1 MSFLAARFIIFPIF
15 IEQGQV
21 APLYL
26 FKPNFQ
32 MKSTSWIVNGV
43 LALAIIILYVLHFT
57 NSNPEIKSTALAAGG
72 TKVAYFE
79 IDSIQNNYEFF
90 KEVKSALQ
98 VKDMENA
105 KQLTALKNTFA
116 AKYQDLQKNGQ
127 SFTQAQVANRQ
138 QELAQLE
145 KNYTSK
151 EQQLSQELQEESFKK
166 LQEVKKKIELYL
178 EKYNKAKTFAY
189 IFSSNSDL
197 MYYKDTAYDITSDI
211 VKGLNG
217 EYKSKN

>member
-1 MSFLAARFIIFPIF
+1 
-15 IEQGQV
+15 
-21 APLYL
+21 
-26 FKPNFQ
+26 

-43 LALAIIILYVLHFT
+43 MAVAIIILFVLHF
-57 NSNPEIKSTALAAGG
+57 NSSNTAVKSSAMNAGG

-79 IDSIQNNYEFF
+79 IDSIQNNYKFF

-105 KQLTALKNTFA
+105 KQLTALKNAFA

-127 SFTQAQVANRQ
+127 GMAQAEVASRQ

-151 EQQLSQELQEESFKK
+151 EQQLAQELQEESFKK
-166 LQEVKKKIELYL
+166 LQEVKKKIEQFL
-178 EKYNKAKTFAY
+178 EKYNKAKTFSY

-197 MYYKDTAYDITSDI
+197 MYYKDTTYDITTDI
-211 VKGLNG
+211 VKGLNA

>member
-1 MSFLAARFIIFPIF
+1 
-15 IEQGQV
+15 
-21 APLYL
+21 
-26 FKPNFQ
+26 
-32 MKSTSWIVNGV
+32 MKSTSWMVNGV
-43 LALAIIILYVLHFT
+43 LALAIIILYVLHFS
-57 NSNPEIKSTALAAGG
+57 NSSPVIKASAAAGAG

-90 KEVKSALQ
+90 KEVKSSLQ

-105 KQLTALKNTFA
+105 KQLTALKNAFA
-116 AKYQDLQKNGQ
+116 AKYQYLQKNGQ
-127 SFTQAQVANRQ
+127 SFTQAEVASRQ

-145 KNYTSK
+145 KNYTNK
-151 EQQLSQELQEESFKK
+151 EQQLSQELQEESFKR
-166 LQEVKKKIELYL
+166 LQEVKKKIEVFL
-178 EKYNKAKTFAY
+178 EKYNRGKTFSY

>member
-1 MSFLAARFIIFPIF
+1 MTGS
-15 IEQGQV
+15 
-21 APLYL
+21 
-26 FKPNFQ
+26 
-32 MKSTSWIVNGV
+32 
-43 LALAIIILYVLHFT
+43 
-57 NSNPEIKSTALAAGG
+57 G

-105 KQLTALKNTFA
+105 KQLTALKNDFA

-127 SFTQAQVANRQ
+127 RLTQAEVTSRQ

-145 KNYTSK
+145 KNYTNK
-151 EQQLSQELQEESFKK
+151 EQQLSQEMQEESFKR
-166 LQEVKKKIELYL
+166 LQEVKKKIEIFLG
-178 EKYNKAKTFAY
+178 KYNSNKTFSY

-211 VKGLNG
+211 IKGLNG
-217 EYKSKN
+217 EHKSKN

>member
-1 MSFLAARFIIFPIF
+1 
-15 IEQGQV
+15 
-21 APLYL
+21 
-26 FKPNFQ
+26 
-32 MKSTSWIVNGV
+32 MKSTSWMVNGV
-43 LALAIIILYVLHFT
+43 LALAIIVLYILHFS
-57 NSNPEIKSTALAAGG
+57 NSTPVIKASAAAGAG

-90 KEVKSALQ
+90 KEVKSSLQ

-105 KQLTALKNTFA
+105 KQLTALKNAFA

-127 SFTQAQVANRQ
+127 SFTQAEVASRQ
-138 QELAQLE
+138 QELAALE
-145 KNYTSK
+145 KNYTNK
-151 EQQLSQELQEESFKK
+151 EQQLAQELQEDSFKR
-166 LQEVKKKIELYL
+166 LQEVKKKIEVFL
-178 EKYNKAKTFAY
+178 EKYNKGKTFSY